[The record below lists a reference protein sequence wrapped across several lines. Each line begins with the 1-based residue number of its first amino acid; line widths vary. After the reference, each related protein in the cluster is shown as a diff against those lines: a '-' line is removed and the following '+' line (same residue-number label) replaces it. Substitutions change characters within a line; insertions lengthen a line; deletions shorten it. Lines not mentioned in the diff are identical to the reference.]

1 MPGGHAQQLV
11 RKINDGTDKKA
22 SLGTYHS
29 AVDVPSGRGVA
40 LDVRDRPEVGR
51 VAVGR
56 NRFRRR
62 YGDRMK
68 WAVAG
73 KARGPEER
81 AERNARDVTRN
92 INERRP
98 LPRSREEIHRG
109 SL

>member
-1 MPGGHAQQLV
+1 MPGAHAQQIV
-11 RKINDGTDKKA
+11 RSNEDGTVKKE
-22 SLGTYHS
+22 SLGTYHA
-29 AVDVPSGRGVA
+29 AVDELSGRGVA
-40 LDVRDRPEVGR
+40 VDVPDRPEVGR

-73 KARGPEER
+73 EASGPEGR

-92 INERRP
+92 FNERLP
-98 LPRSREEIHRG
+98 LSRSREEIKRG